1 MKNKICEG
9 STIGE
14 YTYLGDHSHIGQNTT
29 IGNYCSIAN
38 LCTIGA
44 QQHDITGLSTFPGK
58 PDTRKTTIGH
68 DVWIG
73 CNSVVLSGVT
83 IGTGAVIGAGSIVT
97 KDIPPYAIAYGN
109 PAMVHGYRFD
119 SETIE
124 ALLKSEWWRFTM
136 EQLKTL
142 PLNKPLQCIKRM
154 GKP

>member
-1 MKNKICEG
+1 M
-9 STIGE
+9 
-14 YTYLGDHSHIGQNTT
+14 
-29 IGNYCSIAN
+29 
-38 LCTIGA
+38 
-44 QQHDITGLSTFPGK
+44 TGLSTSPGK
-58 PDTRKTTIGH
+58 GDGDGRKTVIGH

-83 IGTGAVIGAGSIVT
+83 IGTGAVIGAGSVVT

-109 PAMVHGYRFD
+109 PAKVHRYRFD
-119 SETIE
+119 PETID
-124 ALLKSEWWRFTM
+124 ALLKSEWWRFSM